1 MADYIKELSN
11 FPFHNI
17 WYTAKELNLSA
28 ATLRAMIRRNLVEVD
43 KTTSPHRYRTK
54 ETMGEYQKIVQL
66 ARELDTDLIS
76 VKRSSEP
83 LGMMCQ
89 VKQGLI
95 YDCWGNQYDVTGV
108 DLYWSKEK
116 SDWVKIIA

>member
-11 FPFHNI
+11 FPFPGI
-17 WYTAKELNLSA
+17 WYTAKEVNLSA
-28 ATLRAMIRRNLVEVD
+28 ATLGAMIRRNLVEAD
-43 KTTSPHRYRTK
+43 KSTSPYRYRIK

-76 VKRSSEP
+76 LKRSSEH

-95 YDCWGNQYDVTGV
+95 YDCWGNKYDVTGV
-108 DLYWSKEK
+108 DLYWNKEK
-116 SDWVKIIA
+116 SDWVKIPA

>member
-1 MADYIKELSN
+1 MVDYIEELSN
-11 FPFHNI
+11 FPFYGV

-28 ATLRAMIRRNLVEVD
+28 ATLRAMARRNLVEVN
-43 KTTSPHRYRTK
+43 KTTSPHHYRIK

-66 ARELDTDLIS
+66 AKELDTDLIS

-83 LGMMCQ
+83 LGMLCQ
-89 VKQGLI
+89 IKQGLI
-95 YDCWGNQYDVTGV
+95 YDCWGNKYDVTGV

-116 SDWVKIIA
+116 RDWIKL

>member
-1 MADYIKELSN
+1 MNYLLLK
-11 FPFHNI
+11 
-17 WYTAKELNLSA
+17 
-28 ATLRAMIRRNLVEVD
+28 
-43 KTTSPHRYRTK
+43 
-54 ETMGEYQKIVQL
+54 YQKIVQL

-89 VKQGLI
+89 IKQGLI

-108 DLYWSKEK
+108 DLYWKGELVYAK
-116 SDWVKIIA
+116 QYKYNK